1 MGFVL
6 FKKCHK
12 IGEYGTVV
20 TTRMQMSA
28 EWGFIQPEQEQ
39 CLGGGALTPICLQGP
54 QGFPLVVLITHLKYF

>member
-12 IGEYGTVV
+12 IGKYGTVV

-39 CLGGGALTPICLQGP
+39 FPGGGGRSP
-54 QGFPLVVLITHLKYF
+54 QFVFKVHKDFL